1 MIVIRRLRM
10 QKKHLPA
17 HTPKPLAN
25 TVPDAEDL
33 ALFRDFV
40 AGTRP
45 LEQDKI
51 APVAKR
57 SKQKRATVS
66 SNSATAEK
74 LFFFS
79 DEFEVFSE
87 PQGSLSYVQ
96 SGDDPHLAGRLRRGE
111 LEPQVILDLHG
122 MTVQQAKTE
131 LAGLL
136 HYCEQQQLNCACVV
150 HGKGLGILARKVP
163 NWLIQHPNVR
173 AFHTAPRSWGKHGA
187 LLLLLKINQSTEQQ
201 FREVSRR

>member
-1 MIVIRRLRM
+1 M
-10 QKKHLPA
+10 QKKKSPA
-17 HTPKPLAN
+17 DTAAKLAGN
-25 TVPDAEDL
+25 APDPEDL

-45 LEQDKI
+45 LKQDKI
-51 APVAKR
+51 TPVVQR
-57 SKQKRATVS
+57 SKQKRATIGT
-66 SNSATAEK
+66 NSVTAEK

-79 DEFEVFSE
+79 DEFEVFADT
-87 PQGSLSYVQ
+87 QGSLSYVQ
-96 SGDDPHLAGRLRRGE
+96 HGDDPHLAGRLRRGE
-111 LEPQVILDLHG
+111 LEPQVVLDLHG
-122 MTVQQAKTE
+122 MTAQQAKTE

-136 HYCEQQQLNCACVV
+136 NYCEQQQLNCACVV

-201 FREVSRR
+201 FREIDKR

>member
-1 MIVIRRLRM
+1 M
-10 QKKHLPA
+10 QKKPSPA
-17 HTPKPLAN
+17 RPVAKTA
-25 TVPDAEDL
+25 TSGAEQDDL

-51 APVAKR
+51 APVVTR
-57 SKQKRATVS
+57 SKQKRAT
-66 SNSATAEK
+66 SNTNSPTAEK

-79 DEFEVFSE
+79 DEFEIFAE
-87 PQGSLSYVQ
+87 TQGTLSYVQ
-96 SGDDPHLAGRLRRGE
+96 QGDDPHLAGRLRRGE
-111 LEPQVILDLHG
+111 LSPQVVLDLHG
-122 MTVQQAKTE
+122 MTVQEAKTE

-136 HYCEQQQLNCACVV
+136 AYCEQQQLNCACVV

-201 FREVSRR
+201 FRDLPQR